1 LNIVFDRSFSKSID
15 HIASASIK
23 KKLETI
29 IFRIETAKS
38 LYDIPNLKKMEG
50 YKSFYRIR
58 MGEYRLGFELLEDNS
73 ILLIVIAHRKDIYRV
88 FP

>member
-1 LNIVFDRSFSKSID
+1 MES
-15 HIASASIK
+15 
-23 KKLETI
+23 
-29 IFRIETAKS
+29 AKS

-58 MGEYRLGFELLEDNS
+58 MGIYRIGFELLEDKT
-73 ILLIVIAHRKDIYRV
+73 ILLILIAPRKDIYRV